1 MDVSFVV
8 AVAENGIIGN
18 DNELPWRLSSDLK
31 RFRQITMG
39 KPIIMGRN
47 TFNSIGKPLDG
58 RANIILSRNKDF
70 SHDGIFVVQDVP
82 SALELGKREAEKSS
96 CSEIMI
102 IGGAQIYSAFM
113 PFATRIYYTQ
123 VHSQPDG
130 DASFPSLDLDVWE
143 EVERDFVKAG
153 PKDSS
158 DVTNILYQKRL

>member
-18 DNELPWRLSSDLK
+18 GNELPWRLSSDLK
-31 RFRQITMG
+31 RFRQLTMG
-39 KPIIMGRN
+39 KPIIMGRK
-47 TFNSIGKPLDG
+47 TFQSIGKPLDG
-58 RANIILSRNKDF
+58 RANIILSRDKEF
-70 SHDGIFVVQDVP
+70 SHEGLFVVQDV
-82 SALELGKREAEKSS
+82 SAALELGTREAEKSG
-96 CSEIMI
+96 CTEIMI

-123 VHSQPDG
+123 VHAQPEG
-130 DASFPSLDLDVWE
+130 DASFPSLNLDLWD

-158 DVTNILYQKRL
+158 DVTNILYQKCL

>member
-39 KPIIMGRN
+39 KPIIMGRT
-47 TFNSIGKPLDG
+47 TFHSIGKPLDG

-70 SHDGIFVVQDVP
+70 SHEGIFVVQDVP
-82 SALELGKREAEKSS
+82 GALKLGKREAEKSG

-102 IGGAQIYSAFM
+102 IGGAQIYTAFM

-123 VHSQPDG
+123 VHDEPDG

>member
-47 TFNSIGKPLDG
+47 TFHSIGKPLDG

-70 SHDGIFVVQDVP
+70 SHEGIFVVQDV
-82 SALELGKREAEKSS
+82 STALDLGKSEAEKSG

-113 PFATRIYYTQ
+113 PFATRIYYTK
-123 VHSQPDG
+123 VLAQPDG
-130 DASFPSLDLDVWE
+130 DASFPSIDLDAWD

-153 PKDSS
+153 PRDSY
-158 DVTNILYQKRL
+158 DVINILYQKRF